1 MKINLTRYVGTLTR
15 DERVQILNE
24 FTLALHE
31 GKLHEGT
38 MLNHHASKIIEITKQ
53 DEESR
58 QSLLVMIATE
68 IAVFYANLYVMQYQ
82 GKVPR

>member
-1 MKINLTRYVGTLTR
+1 MKINLTRYVGTMTR
-15 DERVQILNE
+15 DERVQILSE
-24 FTLALHE
+24 FTLALQG

-38 MLNHHASKIIEITKQ
+38 LLNQHASKIIEMTKQ